1 MRGNT
6 DWANARAAAAM
17 RDAKGFMQIE
27 MADIGT
33 KFRRGAMANK
43 RIQIGAIDIDL
54 PTCLVHNFTKICN
67 GFFKHTMR

>member
-1 MRGNT
+1 MRSNT
-6 DWANARAAAAM
+6 NRANARAAAAM

-43 RIQIGAIDIDL
+43 RI
-54 PTCLVHNFTKICN
+54 
-67 GFFKHTMR
+67 